1 MKRTVLVVA
10 TTIVSLLM
18 LLPGTSSAAG
28 REMAPGLASTQSTAS
43 LAPQFTGYLQCFN
56 GHVFTDFTDPDG
68 DDTRLSATLAVW
80 RASVGDWT
88 LHPMT
93 NTGETVHGV
102 FFFIKLSDQ
111 GIDPADVL
119 WYAVGAFDEAGDW
132 SGWTIADKNCKVV

>member
-1 MKRTVLVVA
+1 MKRTALVAA
-10 TTIVSLLM
+10 TTILSLLM
-18 LLPGTSSAAG
+18 LLPGTGSAAT
-28 REMAPGLASTQSTAS
+28 RDMAGSASMRSTAAS
-43 LAPQFTGYLQCFN
+43 QPPQFTGYLQCFN

-68 DDTRLSATLAVW
+68 DDTRLSATLAVF

-93 NTGETVHGV
+93 NTGESVHGV

-111 GIDPADVL
+111 GIDPADVN

-132 SGWTIADKNCKVV
+132 SGWTMADKNCQVV